1 MLTFIF
7 GTMGFFGFGITLH
20 NQAPWI
26 GPIMFQSIL
35 GFGLSF
41 LNIAVYGY
49 ITDCLRDHAPEAF
62 ASINLRNIYSFGMN
76 YFIAGW
82 ITDEGP
88 LEVFSIIG
96 GVHVFI
102 CLMTIPM
109 YVFGKKCR
117 SMTARLKIYKAI
129 MSK

>member
-1 MLTFIF
+1 
-7 GTMGFFGFGITLH
+7 
-20 NQAPWI
+20 
-26 GPIMFQSIL
+26 MFQSIL

-88 LEVFSIIG
+88 LEVFCIIG
-96 GVHVFI
+96 GVHIFI

-117 SMTARLKIYKAI
+117 SMTARLPIYKAI